1 MPESPVTSAVEDREY
16 YEERVVEGVDN
27 RRTRTILSVFI
38 ALLILLLVGVGWF
51 VVKLNSPVKAPSVAE
66 LPEGV
71 SWIRSIYA
79 WGTTSDTLLRGPVDV
94 AVAPNGTIWTVTN
107 KQIIAGFDPD
117 GRASG
122 LIAPIAGK
130 GKGQVVSFEGLTVAD
145 NGEIYVADFGRKVI
159 MVFSAGGQYV
169 REFPT
174 DDLPNEVYV
183 RGDTV
188 AIATIS
194 GVEVRTTTGKLLNK
208 WGKRGSGDIGIDGA
222 HGILIGADGT
232 VYLSDT
238 SNTRVRA
245 FTPAGRPLWTREG
258 TRRGVSNAPAEV
270 EKIAGVSQ
278 SLQLPAGMTMDGR
291 GRLLVVD
298 PFEFQILALDT
309 KNGHITARY
318 GEFGEKDGKFAYPTG
333 IAYDRERDTIMIA
346 DTSNDRVQII
356 RLPGT
361 GGSAIRR
368 FRASFFDQPVWL
380 CLFPL
385 ALLVFA
391 LIVFLRRR
399 AQSARDDSDLD
410 AGGQK

>member
-1 MPESPVTSAVEDREY
+1 MPESPVTSVAEDREY

-51 VVKLNSPVKAPSVAE
+51 VVKLNNPVKAPLATE

-71 SWIRSIYA
+71 DWVRSIYA
-79 WGTTSDTLLRGPVDV
+79 WGTTSKTLFRGPVDV

-107 KQIIAGFDPD
+107 KQVIAGFAPD

-174 DDLPNEVYV
+174 DDLPTELYV
-183 RGDTV
+183 RGDKV

-194 GVEVRTTTGKLLNK
+194 GVEVRTTSGKLLNK

-238 SNTRVRA
+238 NNARVRA
-245 FTPAGRPLWTREG
+245 FTPAGRPLWTRGG
-258 TRRGVSNAPAEV
+258 TRRGVGNAAAEV
-270 EKIAGVSQ
+270 TKTAGVSQ
-278 SLQLPAGMTMDGR
+278 SLQIPTGMTMDES

-309 KNGHITARY
+309 KNGRITARY
-318 GEFGEKDGKFAYPTG
+318 GEFGTTDGKFAYPTG
-333 IAYDRERDTIMIA
+333 IAYDRQRGTVMVA
-346 DTSNDRVQII
+346 DTANDRVQII

-385 ALLVFA
+385 ALLVIA
-391 LIVFLRRR
+391 SVVFLRRR
-399 AQSARDDSDLD
+399 SRSARSDSRSDDD
-410 AGGQK
+410 GQE